1 MNMWL
6 VWEGILLVFNVEELV
21 RTSYQHETQGV
32 AHFVQ
37 VVVKAYFWLV
47 VMSYRYEQCFC
58 C

>member
-6 VWEGILLVFNVEELV
+6 VWEGILMVFNVEELV

-37 VVVKAYFWLV
+37 VVEELV
-47 VMSYRYEQCFC
+47 AGGHKLDPLVFDRF
-58 C
+58 